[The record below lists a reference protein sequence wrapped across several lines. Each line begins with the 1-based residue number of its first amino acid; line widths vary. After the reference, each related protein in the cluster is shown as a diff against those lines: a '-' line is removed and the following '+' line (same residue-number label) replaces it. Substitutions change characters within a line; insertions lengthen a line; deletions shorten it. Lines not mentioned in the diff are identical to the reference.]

1 MTLTIRARLTIWYSL
16 VTLLT
21 LVAAALVLS
30 AVHRRLG
37 LNRID
42 RGLDDNLVT
51 VRIGIDHE
59 LDEGLDLRHAVGD
72 ALSELELPGTGVA
85 ILDAQGALARRARL
99 RRGDAAGEHAPAG
112 ERRGALRSGRRGSG
126 AHTRGGPRAGRLST
140 AGRRL
145 DVAGAFRCRTGDGEA
160 DVVGRHARGAAARG
174 RRWLGHWLA
183 SARATLQHGAAGQR
197 DRRSTARRP
206 AHRAGHGRRAGR
218 PGDSVQQPARSPGRR
233 IPCAAPVHGGRL
245 ASAAGRRCRLPGRR
259 RRSRSR
265 RTNEPSRSIASRSAP
280 SPARPSALPA
290 WWTTC
295 SSWRSRTSTHARCS
309 SRRCISTRLSTSACR
324 RRAFW
329 RTIARSA

>member
-16 VTLLT
+16 VMLLT

-42 RGLDDNLVT
+42 GGLGDNLVT

-59 LDEGLDLRHAVGD
+59 LDEGLDLPHAVGD

-85 ILDAQGALARRARL
+85 ILDARGALVGARASGVVTL
-99 RRGDAAGEHAPAG
+99 PESHAPAG

-126 AHTRGGPRAGRLST
+126 AHTRGGPRAGRLSA

-145 DVAGAFRCRTGDGEA
+145 VVAGAFRRRTGDGEA
-160 DVVGRHARGAAARG
+160 DVVGRHARGAAARRG
-174 RRWLGHWLA
+174 RWLGHWLA

-206 AHRAGHGRRAGR
+206 AGRAGHWRRAGCPR
-218 PGDSVQQPARSPGRR
+218 DSLQQPARSAGRR
-233 IPCAAPVHGGRL
+233 IPCAAPVHGGRV
-245 ASAAGRRCRLPGRR
+245 APAQDAAVDCPDGRAGHA
-259 RRSRSR
+259 RSG
-265 RTNEPSRSIASRSAP
+265 RTNSRGVSRVARQP
-280 SPARPSALPA
+280 SPAR
-290 WWTTC
+290 
-295 SSWRSRTSTHARCS
+295 
-309 SRRCISTRLSTSACR
+309 
-324 RRAFW
+324 
-329 RTIARSA
+329 RSA